1 MSTPSL
7 LSAEDLALFKLNL
20 KHFRVVESF
29 RNLLK
34 ASLNARTEI
43 AASEADP
50 RRTLHAFDY
59 FSLTLFALYNPIVE
73 TMRGV
78 CRASN
83 YGKVQERICSGPVS
97 PSMFSEAQ
105 NVFTP
110 DLLDEVFASLVHQLA
125 PGPDLPLFA
134 SLKAKLTLV
143 DGTLFSTL
151 KRMAW
156 TEKGDRSR
164 RGAKLHVQY
173 DVAGRMATEF
183 KLTDGKTCER
193 KTLIGMLKPGHFY
206 VGDRYYATGYNLM
219 DEILKLKENPSYFV
233 FRLQETAFYKV
244 ITTHEL
250 TEEARQAGVI
260 SDQTVELGA
269 TAPTRR
275 LRLVIVEND
284 GHRFLL
290 ATNDYVLGAA
300 DIAVIYRLRWE
311 IEVYFKWFKCNLRI
325 GHFLAESE
333 NGVAMQL
340 YCALIMALLLQLAV
354 GRRPK
359 RRDLELIQFY
369 QIGMAS
375 SSEVEKFLALKNRT

>member
-1 MSTPSL
+1 MSKPAQ
-7 LSAEDLALFKLNL
+7 LSTEERELFKRNL

-29 RNLLK
+29 RDLLK
-34 ASLNARTEI
+34 PALNARTEI
-43 AASEADP
+43 EASEADP
-50 RRTLHAFDY
+50 RRTLHAYDY
-59 FSLTLFALYNPIVE
+59 FSMMLFAMHNPIVQ

-78 CRASN
+78 CRASH
-83 YGKVQERICSGPVS
+83 YDKIQKRICSGPVS

-105 NVFTP
+105 HVFTP
-110 DLLDEVFASLVHQLA
+110 DLLDGLFADLVQQIA
-125 PGPDLPLFA
+125 PASDLPGLE

-143 DGTLFSTL
+143 DGSLFSTL
-151 KRMAW
+151 KRMGW

-173 DVAGRMATEF
+173 DVARRVATEF

-193 KTLIGMLKPGHFY
+193 KTLIRMLQPGRFY

-219 DEILKLKENPSYFV
+219 AEILQLNEPSYFV
-233 FRLQETAFYKV
+233 FRLQDTAFYQILEPREV
-244 ITTHEL
+244 PED
-250 TEEARQAGVI
+250 AQRAGVI
-260 SDQTVELGA
+260 SDQTIDLGRN
-269 TAPTRR
+269 APLRG

-290 ATNDYVLGAA
+290 ATNDPLLSAV
-300 DIAVIYRLRWE
+300 DIAQIYRLRWE

-369 QIGMAS
+369 QQGLVS
-375 SSEVEKFLALKNRT
+375 DEEVAIFLHLKNNA